1 MFLDDW
7 KEEAIEPNEYDDAL
21 QNSWEECARLSKE
34 WEKQRDRKRTA
45 EAIAQG
51 FSCREDLDKHEM
63 QLSLQLEGGYQRQLE
78 EKAASLGKTVEEIYI
93 EDPQRYSPRGVIGP
107 LSSCG
112 CHGELI
118 VASQSELALTM
129 RK

>member
-7 KEEAIEPNEYDDAL
+7 KEEANETHKYDEAF

-51 FSCREDLDKHEM
+51 FSCKEDLDEHEM
-63 QLSLQLEGGYQRQLE
+63 ELSRQLQGGYERQLE
-78 EKAASLGKTVEEIYI
+78 DKAALLGKAVDEIYA
-93 EDPQRYSPRGVIGP
+93 EDPQRFSPRGILGP
-107 LSSCG
+107 LSSCDCCG
-112 CHGELI
+112 
-118 VASQSELALTM
+118 
-129 RK
+129 K